1 MNNTEVSPVQRFLR
15 ADFYV
20 AFVDLNLKFNKI
32 VLQFLR
38 LVSSSVCR
46 RDNKYNHCRIHTKS
60 EGGRTKYYLID
71 QTCFDSIYDLI
82 EYYKV

>member
-1 MNNTEVSPVQRFLR
+1 M
-15 ADFYV
+15 
-20 AFVDLNLKFNKI
+20 FVDLNLKFKKI
-32 VLQFLR
+32 ALQFLR
-38 LVSSSVCR
+38 LLLVSSSVYR

-82 EYYKV
+82 EYYKVLM